1 MPSVFSQIVE
11 GKLPAYRI
19 AETQDYLAFL
29 DIRPLTRGHTLV
41 IPKKEIDYI
50 LDLDEPLYVGLWLFA
65 REVARAI
72 HAAIPCE
79 RVAFAVVGLE
89 VPHAHIHLVP
99 IRSMADLN
107 FQNPRLELS
116 DEEFRSI
123 AAAIQAKLRE
133 AHPQKTAS

>member
-11 GKLPAYRI
+11 GKLPAYRV
-19 AETQDYLAFL
+19 AETEEYLAFL
-29 DIRPLTRGHTLV
+29 DINPLTRGHTLA
-41 IPKKEIDYI
+41 IPKREVDYI
-50 LDLDEPLYVGLWLFA
+50 IDLEEETYIGLWLFA
-65 REVARAI
+65 REVAKAI

-107 FQNPRLELS
+107 FQNPRIPLTP
-116 DEEFRSI
+116 EEFQAT

-133 AHPQKTAS
+133 LHPQKFGA

>member
-50 LDLDEPLYVGLWLFA
+50 LDLDDPLYVGLWLFA

-107 FQNPRLELS
+107 FQNPRLALS
-116 DEEFRSI
+116 EEEFRSI

>member
-11 GKLPAYRI
+11 GKLPAYKI

-29 DIRPLTRGHTLV
+29 DIRPLVRGHTLA
-41 IPKKEIDYI
+41 IPKKEVDYL
-50 LDLDEPLYVGLWLFA
+50 LDLEEELYVGLWLFA

-72 HAAIPCE
+72 QAAIPCE

-116 DEEFRSI
+116 PEEFE
-123 AAAIQAKLRE
+123 ATAKAIQAKLRE
-133 AHPQKTAS
+133 FHPQRTVS